1 MNLFDQEFLS
11 ALWVLSFL
19 INNFQATVLD
29 FYKLATP
36 KLKGDLK
43 VLAANLSS
51 KCGTYDHTVIGSK
64 VKSLNQATEKEK
76 WGLPTFL
83 ITANTRCGKRFS
95 VLDQFLTL
103 TIIDGFLLRG
113 NKGSV
118 LCIVG
123 CWATSLASTH

>member
-29 FYKLATP
+29 FCKLATP

-43 VLAANLSS
+43 VLAANLNS
-51 KCGTYDHTVIGSK
+51 KCGTSTTPSLEVSEVPESGHRKGKVRPPNFLNNSQHSLWQALQCFRPVSHTQHYLCFFVG
-64 VKSLNQATEKEK
+64 
-76 WGLPTFL
+76 
-83 ITANTRCGKRFS
+83 
-95 VLDQFLTL
+95 
-103 TIIDGFLLRG
+103 G

-123 CWATSLASTH
+123 CWATLLASTH